1 MVCVGHGSIHH
12 NQGAFFSIKE
22 TIPFETNKKSDGN
35 CGSDVISD
43 RNQSQP
49 FLLKDGP
56 DK

>member
-49 FLLKDGP
+49 FLLTDEP